1 MSKLRIRVKK
11 GLQRN
16 NQQKIENA
24 ILDYMCYQHTAG
36 VKRVKTDDIQ
46 NKLGLPKPPRQKCDS
61 THTDKT
67 TEIMKSL
74 EEKNCV
80 ECNQEREYKLTDAE
94 YNIRVEKYFT
104 LPKNNA

>member
-16 NQQKIENA
+16 NQQQIENA
-24 ILDYMCYQHTAG
+24 ILDYMCYQHKLG
-36 VKRVKTDDIQ
+36 VNWVKTDDIQ
-46 NKLGLPKPPRQKCDS
+46 DRLRLPKPPRQKCDT

-74 EEKNCV
+74 EKEYYVK
-80 ECNQEREYKLTDAE
+80 CNQNTEYKLTDAE
-94 YNIRVEKYFT
+94 WNIRVVKM
-104 LPKNNA
+104 